1 MEGLEQ
7 MSEISSCQ
15 NPECN
20 GGEERISTL
29 YIPCRKSF
37 AVECGKCMMRGP
49 AYDSEEEAIAG
60 WDALSWVDDGKQPST
75 KDDEGKELFTF
86 DDLHRI
92 ETLHRILGKILE
104 RFLDED

>member
-1 MEGLEQ
+1 V
-7 MSEISSCQ
+7 SEIRGCP
-15 NPECN
+15 NPECD

-29 YIPCRKSF
+29 YIPYSKSF

-60 WDALSWVDDGKQPST
+60 WGALSWVDDRKQSSA
-75 KDDEGKELFTF
+75 KNDEGKELFTF

-104 RFLDED
+104 RFLNED